1 MKSHTSVFSL
11 WLNMLKIH
19 HIFMLTSLKKLLSS
33 IPWTEALNFVYML
46 MGMFPV
52 ISVIAIKTFINIL
65 LKFFLIDIFYF
76 SWMNLWVMG

>member
-19 HIFMLTSLKKLLSS
+19 HIFMLASLKKLLSS
-33 IPWTEALNFVYML
+33 IPWMEALNFVYML

-65 LKFFLIDIFYF
+65 LKFF
-76 SWMNLWVMG
+76 